1 MNSSPA
7 VPAPIDAAERIHALD
22 VIRGFALLGILL
34 MNIEYFQKPMQAVI
48 FGFDGSQTG
57 ADHWVAWASYV
68 FVQGK
73 FYTMFSLLFG
83 IGFVIF
89 LDRAFARGASARL
102 LFLRRL
108 GGLLLF
114 GVAHA
119 FLVWS
124 GDILLIY
131 ALVGVL
137 LLLFAKTPAR
147 RLWKW
152 GLAFVLVAP
161 AMMWLGAFGMEFALN
176 SPEGPKILA
185 DIEAQRASIMAD
197 IEHGHAVYA
206 GAGFMEAVQWRI
218 HEWTALYGG
227 GGWLFFAASVLGMFL
242 IGASFGRAGTFA
254 VPAASRALFVRLSI
268 VGFVVGI
275 PAALYVGLNGGAAD
289 MMVPT
294 YAGAK
299 VVSAATIANLALCLA
314 YVSTLALLLQ
324 RAAAARWLSTLGPA
338 GRMALTN
345 YLAQSLVF
353 TLLFYGYG
361 AGLYGEYG
369 RAATTV
375 MALAFFA
382 LQVWFSGW
390 WLMRYRI
397 GPCEWLWRT
406 MTYGRAQPLR
416 FAAVPN

>member
-1 MNSSPA
+1 MNA
-7 VPAPIDAAERIHALD
+7 ITAAPAPIDVAERIHALD

-48 FGFDGSQTG
+48 FGFDATLTG
-57 ADHWVAWASYV
+57 ADHWVAWVTYA

-89 LDRAFARGASARL
+89 LDRALARGGSARW

-137 LLLFAKTPAR
+137 LLMFAKTPAR

-152 GLAFVLVAP
+152 GLAFTLVAP
-161 AMMWLGAFGMEFALN
+161 AMMWLGAFGMGFALQ
-176 SPEGPKILA
+176 SPQGPEILA
-185 DIEAQRASIMAD
+185 DIEASRASIMSD
-197 IEHGHAVYA
+197 IQHGHLVYA
-206 GAGFMEAVQWRI
+206 GGSFMEAVQWRI
-218 HEWTALYGG
+218 HEWTSLYGG
-227 GGWLFFAASVLGMFL
+227 GGWLFFATSVLGLFL
-242 IGASFGRAGTFA
+242 IGASFGRAGVFA
-254 VPAASRALFVRLSI
+254 MPAASRALFMRLA
-268 VGFVVGI
+268 VGGFVIGI
-275 PAALYVGLNGGAAD
+275 PAALYVGLNAGAAD
-289 MMVPT
+289 MLIPS

-299 VVSAATIANLALCLA
+299 AMSAAAVANLALCLA
-314 YVSTLALLLQ
+314 YVSSLALLLQ
-324 RAAAARWLSTLGPA
+324 RAAPARWLTALGPA

-369 RAATTV
+369 RAATAV
-375 MALAFFA
+375 MALVFFG

-390 WLMRYRI
+390 WLTRYRI

-406 MTYGRAQPLR
+406 MTYGRVQPLR
-416 FAAVPN
+416 FALA